1 MLLTKPL
8 LPLQLLRFVFEAAF
22 PSGLG
27 PAAEGGGR
35 DGAPPGSVLEVWLR
49 DVEVCTDLQA
59 ACARASCWGGFSVSS
74 ESHCASHLSECGL
87 VRGDAGAAGGAEGGA
102 EGRAEGGSEGS
113 LPEDNLARDG
123 ENLTGN
129 VGGHVAD
136 ETTARS
142 PRERDTHT
150 AATPQLRQS
159 VTLPDLAPP
168 FVTVPQLTAN
178 TPATA
183 TECVTGYMPRDL
195 LPAGSGRTCVR
206 ELLLDLVGEA
216 VVVLC
221 TGHSAGTRWSELPLY

>member
-1 MLLTKPL
+1 VLLTKPL

-22 PSGLG
+22 RSGLG
-27 PAAEGGGR
+27 PAAEGGAR
-35 DGAPPGSVLEVWLR
+35 DWAPPGGVQVWLR

-59 ACARASCWGGFSVSS
+59 ACARASCLGAFSVSS
-74 ESHCASHLSECGL
+74 DSHCASHLSECGL

-102 EGRAEGGSEGS
+102 ERRAAGS
-113 LPEDNLARDG
+113 LPEETLAGDG
-123 ENLTGN
+123 ENLMGN

-136 ETTARS
+136 EATAAT
-142 PRERDTHT
+142 PRERETHT

-168 FVTVPQLTAN
+168 FLTVPQLTAY
-178 TPATA
+178 TPPTA
-183 TECVTGYMPRDL
+183 TECVTGYVPRDL

-206 ELLLDLVGEA
+206 ELLLDMVGEA

-221 TGHSAGTRWSELPLY
+221 SGLSAGTRWRELPLN